1 MASTSDRRVV
11 VTGLGATTPLGG
23 DVASTW
29 AAMLAGRSGV
39 RLLPQEFIDVL
50 PVHIGAPVAV
60 DPLDVLDRVQARRLD
75 RTAQLA
81 LIAAREAW
89 ADAGLPAPGS
99 ADADPGD
106 AGGSVDPDRLGVVVG
121 TGIGGVLTTLANYD
135 ALKEKGARRV
145 SPLAVPMLMPNS
157 PAAAIAL
164 ELVARAGVHTPISA
178 CASGAEAIGQ
188 GLEMI
193 RSGRADVVVCGGTE
207 AALHPLPIA
216 AFANMQAL
224 SKRNDEPERASR
236 PYDKGR
242 DGFVYG
248 EGSGVVVLESAE
260 RAAARGARVYA
271 EVAGVGMTS
280 DAHHIAQPD
289 PVGAGAAQ
297 AMTDALDD
305 AQASPSDIVHLNA
318 HATSTPQGDVAEALA
333 VRTTFGSAAEGIAV
347 SATKSMTGH
356 LLGAAGAVEAV
367 ATIMALFDRT
377 APATINLENPDD
389 DVDLDVVADEV
400 RPLGEGDLAALSNSF
415 GFGGHNVAL
424 VFRTA

>member
-1 MASTSDRRVV
+1 MTSSSADRRVV

-39 RLLPQEFIDVL
+39 RRLPQEFIDVL

-89 ADAGLPAPGS
+89 ADAGLPAP
-99 ADADPGD
+99 DADDRSD
-106 AGGSVDPDRLGVVVG
+106 AVDPERLGVVVG
-121 TGIGGVLTTLANYD
+121 TGIGGVLTTLSNYD
-135 ALKEKGARRV
+135 TLREKGARRV
-145 SPLAVPMLMPNS
+145 SPLAIPMLMPNG

-207 AALHPLPIA
+207 AAIHPLPIA

-224 SKRNDEPERASR
+224 SRRNDEPERASR

-248 EGSGVVVLESAE
+248 EGSGIVVLESAE

-271 EVAGVGMTS
+271 EIAGVGMTS

-297 AMTDALDD
+297 AMTDALAD
-305 AQASPSDIVHLNA
+305 ADAGPADIVHLNA
-318 HATSTPQGDVAEALA
+318 HATSTPQGDVAESLA
-333 VRTTFGSAAEGIAV
+333 VRTTFGDAADGVAV

-367 ATIMALFDRT
+367 ATIMALAERT

-389 DVDLDVVADEV
+389 DVDLDVVSGEA
-400 RPLGEGDLAALSNSF
+400 RPLGAGDLAALSNSF

>member
-1 MASTSDRRVV
+1 MPAQRQVV

-23 DVASTW
+23 DVATTW
-29 AAMLAGRSGV
+29 SGMLDGRSGAR
-39 RLLPQEFIDVL
+39 RLPAEFVEVL

-81 LIAAREAW
+81 LIGAREAW
-89 ADAGLPAPGS
+89 ADAGLPAPDS
-99 ADADPGD
+99 PGYTD
-106 AGGSVDPDRLGVVVG
+106 QVDPDRLGVIVG

-135 ALKEKGARRV
+135 ALREKGARRV
-145 SPLAVPMLMPNS
+145 SPLAIPMLMPNG

-164 ELVARAGVHTPISA
+164 EVLARAGVHTPISA
-178 CASGAEAIGQ
+178 CASGAEAIGL

-193 RSGRADVVVCGGTE
+193 RAGRADVVVCGGTE
-207 AALHPLPIA
+207 AAIHPLPIA

-242 DGFVYG
+242 DGFLYG
-248 EGSGVVVLESAE
+248 EGAGVLVLESAE
-260 RAAARGARVYA
+260 HAAARGARVYA

-297 AMTDALDD
+297 AMVDALAD
-305 AQASPSDIVHLNA
+305 AGLSPSDITHLNA
-318 HATSTPQGDVAEALA
+318 HATSTPQGDIAESLAIRSAL
-333 VRTTFGSAAEGIAV
+333 GDAADGVAV

-367 ATIMALFDRT
+367 ATVMALATRV
-377 APATINLENPDD
+377 APPTINLENPDD
-389 DVDLDVVADEV
+389 EIDLDVVANEP
-400 RPLGEGDLAALSNSF
+400 RTLGDGDLAGLSNSF

-424 VFRTA
+424 AFRTA

>member
-1 MASTSDRRVV
+1 MTSTHRRVV

-29 AAMLAGRSGV
+29 SAMLAGRSGV
-39 RLLPQEFIDVL
+39 RRLPQEFIDVL

-89 ADAGLPAPGS
+89 ADAGLPAPGDD
-99 ADADPGD
+99 DA
-106 AGGSVDPDRLGVVVG
+106 VDPDRLGVVVG

-135 ALKEKGARRV
+135 TLKEKGARRV

-207 AALHPLPIA
+207 AAIHPLPIA

-224 SKRNDEPERASR
+224 SRRNDEPEQASR

-271 EVAGVGMTS
+271 EVAGVGMTA

-297 AMTDALDD
+297 AMTDALND
-305 AQASPSDIVHLNA
+305 AQVSPSDIAHLNA

-333 VRTTFGSAAEGIAV
+333 VRTTFGHAADGVAV

-356 LLGAAGAVEAV
+356 LLGAAGAVEAI
-367 ATIMALFDRT
+367 ATIMALYDRT
-377 APATINLENPDD
+377 APATINLDNPDD
-389 DVDLDVVADEV
+389 DVDLDVVTGQP
-400 RPLGEGDLAALSNSF
+400 RPLGDGDLAAISNSF

-424 VFRTA
+424 VVRTA